1 MLSSF
6 SWSCSTNSSWSPS
19 ELAGSDAILASTVS
33 RASSFSLSLFCVSSN
48 FSSSCDTMP
57 LCVASAASR
66 RDALIACSACALS
79 NALIVSLN
87 VVSVIWSFSL
97 RCSTV
102 PLFSASA
109 VARRDVLSAFS
120 LSIASGILWIL

>member
-6 SWSCSTNSSWSPS
+6 SWSCSTNSSWSLS
-19 ELAGSDAILASTVS
+19 ELAGSDAILACTVS

-109 VARRDVLSAFS
+109 VAGRDVLSAFS